1 MDYGKKMK
9 TVEDIIREVQK
20 SKGKSTGWPSDFEYN
35 VKDGNVE
42 ITLKKSSIK
51 KILEDWILGG

>member
-42 ITLKKSSIK
+42 ITLKKKFDK
-51 KILEDWILGG
+51 KILAKI